1 MPGYPFRLEKLINE
15 ISKLPGIGPKMAE
28 RISLTIAKKGDSTI
42 NSLVESLNGVLKL
55 KFCSVCH
62 NISDEAVCGICLN
75 RRSASGGII
84 CVVESPED
92 VITIERTGT
101 HKGTYHVL
109 HGLLNPLNSI
119 MPENLKI
126 KELVERAKNEVS
138 GEIMLALNHT
148 VEGDATSL
156 YISRALKEAG
166 VTARLTRLAKGLP
179 TGSDIRYADELPLSQ
194 AISERK
200 DY

>member
-1 MPGYPFRLEKLINE
+1 MTRYPFKLEKLINE

-28 RISLTIAKKGDSTI
+28 RTALAVAKKGERTI
-42 NSLVESLNGVLKL
+42 NALVESLNGILDL
-55 KFCSVCH
+55 KFCSVCY
-62 NISDEAVCGICLN
+62 NISDENVCTICKQRQSISN
-75 RRSASGGII
+75 GII

-92 VITIERTGT
+92 VITIEKTGI

-109 HGLLNPLNSI
+109 HGLINPLNNI

-126 KELVERAKNEVS
+126 RELVERSNSENS
-138 GEIMLALNHT
+138 SEIMLALNHT

-156 YISRALKEAG
+156 YISRALKDSG
-166 VTARLTRLAKGLP
+166 KIVRITRLAKGIP
-179 TGSDIRYADELPLSQ
+179 TGSDISYIDEITLSQ

-200 DY
+200 DF

>member
-15 ISKLPGIGPKMAE
+15 ISKLPGIGPRMAE
-28 RISLTIAKKGDSTI
+28 RIALSIAKKGVSAI
-42 NSLVESLNGVLKL
+42 NPLSESLQGVLDL
-55 KFCSVCH
+55 KFCSLCH
-62 NISDEAVCGICLN
+62 NISDENICDICHN
-75 RRSASGGII
+75 RKGKNGII

-109 HGLLNPLNSI
+109 HGLINPLNNI
-119 MPENLKI
+119 LPENLKI
-126 KELVERAKNEVS
+126 KELIERAQQEQAS
-138 GEIMLALNHT
+138 ELMLALNHT

-156 YISRALKEAG
+156 YISRGLKERG
-166 VTARLTRLAKGLP
+166 LNVRLTRLAKGLP
-179 TGSDIRYADELPLSQ
+179 TGSDIRYADELTLSQ

-200 DY
+200 DF